1 MGFHWGDGPS
11 QINQVVTV
19 GGSGS
24 TTTTAPLTAAAK
36 VGKKASKA
44 PIKAK
49 PSKDQTT
56 GGRRIVAFEL
66 IFTSSVTRQQLT
78 VRVPAV
84 GAFHDPDRPT
94 TIRDLKAIGKKIADA
109 LNAGFHDI
117 DKDRPT

>member
-11 QINQVVTV
+11 QINQIVTV
-19 GGSGS
+19 GGSGGAP
-24 TTTTAPLTAAAK
+24 TTISLTAAAK
-36 VGKKASKA
+36 VEKKGAKA
-44 PIKAK
+44 PAKTK
-49 PSKDQTT
+49 PSKEQVT
-56 GGRRIVAFEL
+56 GSRRVVAFEL
-66 IFTSSVTRQQLT
+66 VFTSSVTRQQLT